1 MKRHAATAAL
11 FGIVGILALP
21 GPAAAFSRYNWVPR
35 TGTSYIQADSIGRYT
50 QQWFRWPEQYMKTD
64 LQGSNVTLE
73 VETHL
78 SCNDSTCYGKV
89 VRNAPRP
96 LRGTTWDTNMPN
108 GYLDTILLDDPPI
121 WTVGSSDT
129 RGIGAGV
136 WYQTW
141 LRWGCCYSGE
151 TSTDTAGVAYQR
163 GHRDPS
169 WCGDAYCIYSDDTV
183 YVIPRFNQS
192 VPSGKNWT
200 WP

>member
-1 MKRHAATAAL
+1 MKRSLSAASTMAL
-11 FGIVGILALP
+11 IAILSLP

-35 TGTSYIQADSIGRYT
+35 SGTSWITSDSTSRYT
-50 QQWFRWPEQYMKTD
+50 QQWFRYSEPYQKSD

-78 SCNDSTCYGKV
+78 SCNDSTCYAKAYRGGS
-89 VRNAPRP
+89 RP
-96 LRGTTWDTNMPN
+96 ARGSTWDSNMPN
-108 GYLDTILLDDPPI
+108 AYLDTILGDNPPI

-129 RGIGAGV
+129 RGIYAGV

-141 LRWGCCYSGE
+141 IRFASGYGE
-151 TSTDTAGVAYQR
+151 TPTDTAGVAYQR

-169 WCGDAYCIYSDDTV
+169 WCGDTLCIYADDTV
-183 YVIPRFNQS
+183 YVIPRFQQA
-192 VPSGKNWT
+192 VPSGKSWT